1 MTFWR
6 YVILCYVVF
15 GMLAAISLTSAQTSP
30 CAETTGRIE
39 RAFYRAE
46 VIQTTMAY
54 SVYLP
59 PCYDRDNTIYPV
71 LYLMHGSNED
81 DGQWLRLGVAQ
92 TLDAAITAGTLP
104 PMVVA
109 LPFGNWIA
117 NENRFGHDSW
127 GAVFI
132 DQFMPLIEDTY
143 RVATTRDQRAIGGIS
158 RGGFW
163 AFHIAL
169 RFPQMFSAVGGH
181 SAYFDRYHAASEYNP
196 LDLALNAPGVE
207 SLRLWLDRGRDDFAA
222 PGLDLMQN
230 RLDERG
236 LSYTYTVYPEGQ
248 HNNAYWSQHV
258 GEYLAF
264 YAADWTPPP
273 PTQPV
278 IFATSTPR
286 PSPTPVSAPGGWEV
300 FLPVAAF
307 PSLQGDISGARL
319 AAVLRGE
326 YDSALVLGES
336 TAAALAR
343 LGVTLNSGA
352 RLVADD
358 ALFNTIWRDRRL
370 YTLLPIDRLLPRY
383 RILTV
388 DGAHPLDGDPR
399 EYLLAFASETPTY
412 DPARLTRLL
421 LSGVTALTRQ
431 TTTALDANGIAWAA
445 EAIAPVVARSDFF
458 HISNEVSMYPTC
470 PQAAGP
476 LLGGSSSFCSRPE
489 HFDLLEL
496 LGVDIVE
503 LSGNHNNDYGYEAYL
518 DTLAWY
524 EARRIAVVGGGRTV
538 DEARTPL
545 LFDHHGNSI
554 ALVACNWIGPYYAL
568 ANDDPGA
575 LGGVRPGAASCESGW
590 LSELLP
596 ELARAH
602 DVVVVMV
609 QYQEFDEYSPTDRQR
624 FDFRR
629 LADWGADV
637 IIGTS
642 SHFPQPVEFYPR
654 GASEAFIHYG
664 LGNLFFDQTFFAGV
678 RFFMDRLLI
687 YDGRL
692 VAVDL
697 YTGIIEGQGRPR
709 LMDSTE
715 RENFLYLIFNRYG
728 GY

>member
-1 MTFWR
+1 MSVAFR
-6 YVILCYVVF
+6 RHGIVYCVLLSILA
-15 GMLAAISLTSAQTSP
+15 GISLTSAQTSP
-30 CAETTGRIE
+30 CPETTGRTE

-59 PCYDRDNTIYPV
+59 PCYDRDDTIYPV

-81 DGQWLRLGVAQ
+81 DEQWLRLGLAQ

-104 PMVVA
+104 PMVVV

-117 NENRFGHDSW
+117 NENRFGRDSW
-127 GAVFI
+127 GAVFV
-132 DQFMPLIEDTY
+132 DQFMSLVESAY
-143 RVATTRDQRAIGGIS
+143 RVATTPDQRAIGGIS

-181 SAYFDRYHAASEYNP
+181 SAYFDRYHAPPEYNP

-222 PGLDLMQN
+222 PGLDLMQS
-230 RLDERG
+230 RLEDRG
-236 LSYTYTVYPEGQ
+236 LTYTYTVHHEGQ

-258 GEYLAF
+258 ADYLAF
-264 YAADWTPPP
+264 YAADWMPQLPV
-273 PTQPV
+273 QPV
-278 IFATSTPR
+278 TFATATPR
-286 PSPTPVSAPGGWEV
+286 PSSPVQGWEV
-300 FLPVAAF
+300 FLPVVAF

-319 AAVLRGE
+319 TAVLRGE
-326 YDSALVLGES
+326 NDSTLVLGES

-343 LGVTLNSGA
+343 LGLILHSGT
-352 RLVADD
+352 RIVADD

-370 YTLLPIDRLLPRY
+370 FTLLQVDRLMPRY

-388 DGAHPLDGDPR
+388 DGAHPLDGDLN
-399 EYLLAFASETPTY
+399 EYSLAFASDTPTY
-412 DPARLTRLL
+412 DPARLTRVL

-458 HISNEVSMYPTC
+458 HTSNEVSIYPTC

-476 LLGGSSSFCSRPE
+476 LLGGASSFCSKPE

-524 EARRIAVVGGGRTV
+524 EARGMAVVGGGRTV
-538 DEARTPL
+538 DEARAPL
-545 LFDHHGNSI
+545 LLDHQGNSI
-554 ALVACNWIGPYYAL
+554 ALVACNWVGPYYAL
-568 ANDDPGA
+568 ANDDPGV
-575 LGGVRPGAASCESGW
+575 LGGVRPGAANCESGW

-609 QYQEFDEYSPTDRQR
+609 QYQEFDDYVPTDRQR

-637 IIGTS
+637 IIGTA

-654 GASEAFIHYG
+654 AGSEAFIHYG

-697 YTGIIEGQGRPR
+697 FTGIIEGQGRPR

-715 RENFLYLIFNRYG
+715 RENFLFLIFNQYG